1 MKFTFLESVGNLR
14 HARPP
19 APPTPPSRQVKNGE
33 VSGFHNWIMFYLEEK
48 KGNVDYRGYIK
59 PKSRDS
65 TTAETNDDDRILTLQ
80 FRFK

>member
-1 MKFTFLESVGNLR
+1 
-14 HARPP
+14 
-19 APPTPPSRQVKNGE
+19 
-33 VSGFHNWIMFYLEEK
+33 MFYLEEK

-65 TTAETNDDDRILTLQ
+65 TAETNDDDRILTLQ

>member
-1 MKFTFLESVGNLR
+1 MLESVGKLTR
-14 HARPP
+14 HARPSR
-19 APPTPPSRQVKNGE
+19 PTPSRQVKNGE

-59 PKSRDS
+59 PKSRDA
-65 TTAETNDDDRILTLQ
+65 TAEANDDDRILTLQ